1 METDQALEL
10 GRETLMLGL
19 MVVAPML
26 VTGLLVGLTVSL
38 LQAITQIQDQTLS
51 FVPKIVAMALALSAF
66 MPWMVSRLMEFTA
79 RLLSGG

>member
-26 VTGLLVGLTVSL
+26 VTGLLVGLAVSL